1 MGTKPEEKL
10 VGKGIESEFKF
21 SMLVHRNFTSSAAV
35 FLLHL
40 LLHLLLLFELFA
52 TCTVGIVAV
61 QASPIQTDSGGSSGN
76 APPSVPSDVG
86 HSQEVAEPEILL
98 GYVGHWTKD
107 EVSSSLKFF
116 FFSCWFYNAHVLTS
130 RCRVAVCYLQD
141 IDLVNLKE
149 DVIEIVK
156 KYWRRRPERFLIL
169 PRPLVPE
176 VKPTKEIQYTVGEN
190 LWVCKVKFLGTRKD
204 LAEIPESYVPE
215 DEFAKEYYRVTRL
228 VGPGGLSS
236 KWPDKIVT
244 SHNREDFLLWF
255 ATSKLDR
262 VRFCDC
268 DLEVEWNKR
277 IEHWEISEWEVLFP
291 ALHRAYP
298 KAKMATLHSW
308 KSGGMGKII
317 SRFRPA
323 ASPVYSRSVA
333 ASNEI
338 PTDVQTA
345 RERSFNRVE
354 T

>member
-1 MGTKPEEKL
+1 
-10 VGKGIESEFKF
+10 
-21 SMLVHRNFTSSAAV
+21 MLVHRNFTSSAAV

-52 TCTVGIVAV
+52 TVGIVAV

-107 EVSSSLKFF
+107 E
-116 FFSCWFYNAHVLTS
+116 
-130 RCRVAVCYLQD
+130 D

-156 KYWRRRPERFLIL
+156 KYWRRRPERFLLL

-176 VKPTKEIQYTVGEN
+176 VKPTKEIQYAVGEN
-190 LWVCKVKFLGTRKD
+190 LWCKVKFLGTRKD

-215 DEFAKEYYRVTRL
+215 DEFAKEYYRIARL
-228 VGPGGLSS
+228 EGGLSS

-268 DLEVEWNKR
+268 SDLEVEWNKR

-291 ALHRAYP
+291 ALHGAYP

-308 KSGGMGKII
+308 RSGGVWEKIL
-317 SRFRPA
+317 SR
-323 ASPVYSRSVA
+323 VGLSRSKG
-333 ASNEI
+333 
-338 PTDVQTA
+338 
-345 RERSFNRVE
+345 
-354 T
+354 

>member
-1 MGTKPEEKL
+1 
-10 VGKGIESEFKF
+10 
-21 SMLVHRNFTSSAAV
+21 MLVHRNFTSSAAV

-40 LLHLLLLFELFA
+40 LLLFELFA
-52 TCTVGIVAV
+52 TVGIVAV

-76 APPSVPSDVG
+76 VPPSVPSDVG

-98 GYVGHWTKD
+98 GYVGHQWTKD
-107 EVSSSLKFF
+107 E
-116 FFSCWFYNAHVLTS
+116 
-130 RCRVAVCYLQD
+130 D

-176 VKPTKEIQYTVGEN
+176 VKPTKEMQYTVGEN
-190 LWVCKVKFLGTRKD
+190 LWVVCILLCRSFYQMTKDNTSQCKVKFLGTRED

-215 DEFAKEYYRVTRL
+215 REFAEEYYRIARL
-228 VGPGGLSS
+228 EGPGGLSS

-268 DLEVEWNKR
+268 DLEVEWSKLKGFKLC
-277 IEHWEISEWEVLFP
+277 SLLLS
-291 ALHRAYP
+291 A
-298 KAKMATLHSW
+298 
-308 KSGGMGKII
+308 
-317 SRFRPA
+317 
-323 ASPVYSRSVA
+323 
-333 ASNEI
+333 
-338 PTDVQTA
+338 
-345 RERSFNRVE
+345 
-354 T
+354 